1 MNRRTNLLEQAF
13 ERALW
18 ASRLVM
24 LIAVVGSV
32 LLAFGS
38 FYLAIIDMISVFAI
52 FKDYADPSLGVQ
64 DYTKLRNDAVTT
76 IVRVIDGFLIG
87 AILLLFAFAVYDLFI
102 SKINPARRSESG
114 QSLLAVGS
122 LDDLKEKVARLVIVV
137 LVIEFFQLAL
147 KLPYDQAQDLL
158 YLAAGILFVSGAVY
172 LTAPRRLEAPGSNE
186 GSNHQDETQRD
197 S

>member
-1 MNRRTNLLEQAF
+1 
-13 ERALW
+13 
-18 ASRLVM
+18 M

-87 AILLLFAFAVYDLFI
+87 AILLLFAFAVYDLFVR
-102 SKINPARRSESG
+102 STQQDDRR
-114 QSLLAVGS
+114 
-122 LDDLKEKVARLVIVV
+122 
-137 LVIEFFQLAL
+137 
-147 KLPYDQAQDLL
+147 
-158 YLAAGILFVSGAVY
+158 AGRAY
-172 LTAPRRLEAPGSNE
+172 
-186 GSNHQDETQRD
+186 
-197 S
+197 